1 MHFYPNPLRVQ
12 DVATPA
18 HANLQ
23 RFVCSEAFCMFSLL
37 AMNRDQK
44 VTGGNESL
52 IQLALSPSSLFS
64 LSTTQSSHSER
75 LAHFPTY
82 RPFSAVRTPVQYK
95 RPGLPWCRGVVFHRS
110 GDTEGSGMPRW
121 MLGWGSITMLQR
133 TATFLSHCAPGQC
146 SPSQQD
152 ERGTTVNLGVFPCS
166 DRSMP
171 PSLRT
176 GENSFFWPKS
186 S

>member
-1 MHFYPNPLRVQ
+1 
-12 DVATPA
+12 
-18 HANLQ
+18 
-23 RFVCSEAFCMFSLL
+23 MFSLL
-37 AMNRDQK
+37 AMKRDQK

-95 RPGLPWCRGVVFHRS
+95 RPGLPWCRGVVFHQS

-121 MLGWGSITMLQR
+121 M
-133 TATFLSHCAPGQC
+133 PG
-146 SPSQQD
+146 
-152 ERGTTVNLGVFPCS
+152 
-166 DRSMP
+166 
-171 PSLRT
+171 
-176 GENSFFWPKS
+176 
-186 S
+186 